1 MQIASNDLTILHFCQ
16 ERIVIMKQSLT
27 SGRTGPQIMALCNNW
42 FQGIVHWDMPLADL
56 PQVRSGMSF
65 RSFVQL
71 MSWARF
77 ILKHYLRRLKKESRA
92 ILLCAKHYTQKIKA
106 IALEGIEHF
115 EGKNCHK
122 RSLRFF
128 FNKDGG
134 DVFSEKGGEYFEASR
149 FMPWAHLK
157 TLKSIDS
164 YTCEERLAWAKFF
177 RL

>member
-1 MQIASNDLTILHFCQ
+1 M
-16 ERIVIMKQSLT
+16 
-27 SGRTGPQIMALCNNW
+27 
-42 FQGIVHWDMPLADL
+42 
-56 PQVRSGMSF
+56 
-65 RSFVQL
+65 
-71 MSWARF
+71 
-77 ILKHYLRRLKKESRA
+77 
-92 ILLCAKHYTQKIKA
+92 LCAKHYTQKIKA

-122 RSLRFF
+122 DHCDFF
-128 FNKDGG
+128 QQGWGG
-134 DVFSEKGGEYFEASR
+134 CFFSEKGGEYFEASR